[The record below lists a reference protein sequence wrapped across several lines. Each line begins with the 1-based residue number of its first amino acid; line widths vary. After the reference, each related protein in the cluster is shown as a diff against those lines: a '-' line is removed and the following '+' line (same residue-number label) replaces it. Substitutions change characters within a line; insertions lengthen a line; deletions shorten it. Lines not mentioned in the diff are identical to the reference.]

1 MRLRLVMLACAA
13 ALTGASPAQ
22 GAPTPAEETL
32 LAAINEAR
40 AAHGRSPV
48 RFGTAIQAGAHSWA
62 GYLFGHDLFLHGQ
75 LLPGSSENLAWL
87 TCRAGWAQRVVNIW
101 LASPGHRANLLDRSA
116 RRAGIGVARGAW
128 TTFRCVRMTVAR
140 FR

>member
-13 ALTGASPAQ
+13 ALTAAPAAQ
-22 GAPTPAEETL
+22 GAPTPAEGTL

-40 AAHGRSPV
+40 AAHGRAPL
-48 RFGTAIQAGAHSWA
+48 RFGTTIQAGAHSWA
-62 GYLFGHDLFLHGQ
+62 GHLVGHDGFFHAQ
-75 LLPGSSENLAWL
+75 LSPGTSENLAWL
-87 TCRAGWAQRVVNIW
+87 TCRAGWAQRVVNMW

-116 RRAGIGVARGAW
+116 HRAGIGVARGAW